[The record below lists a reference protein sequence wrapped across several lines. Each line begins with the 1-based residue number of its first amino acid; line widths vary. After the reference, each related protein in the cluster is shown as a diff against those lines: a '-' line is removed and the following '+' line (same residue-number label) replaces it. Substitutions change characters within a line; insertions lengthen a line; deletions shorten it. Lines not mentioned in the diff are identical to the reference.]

1 MNTALKTDYRAT
13 KIIATLGPASSE
25 RDQIKRLAQAGV
37 NVFRLNF
44 SHGSHADH
52 QQRFVQIRSIEQ
64 ELGRPIGILQDLQ
77 GPKIRIG
84 VMPQG
89 ARAIQTGEM
98 LRFSADEAD
107 QHKPG
112 DIPFPH
118 ADIALELQVGHV
130 LLIDD
135 GKLKLRVN
143 AKQDLTFEAE
153 VLVGGML
160 SDRKGVNLPDTPL
173 SLSSLT
179 RKDREDL
186 AFGLALGVDWVA
198 LSFVQRAADV
208 QELRGLVGDRA
219 AIMAKIEKPQA
230 LRELDEIA
238 QAADA
243 LMVARGDLGVE
254 LPAEDVPGWQR
265 KIIEISRR
273 HGKPVVVAT
282 QMLESMISTPTPT
295 RAEASDVA
303 HAVFAGADAVM
314 LSAES
319 ASGAYPLESVQT
331 MARIVC
337 RAELD
342 AQLDQQTLHAASAVM
357 LGSGGQ
363 QDRASLIAAALRA
376 SSAVMPLSCA
386 VTYTTSGA
394 SALRVARERARLPH
408 IGLTP
413 HVQTARRL
421 CLAWGVQPCV
431 SEDAASVEGMVES
444 ATVAAL
450 RMGFGH
456 AQRPMAVVAGLPFAT
471 AGTTNLLRFV
481 WPETLPKHAL
491 AESQA
496 PSDASSR
503 TASHTEVIMKT
514 PYFAH
519 ASVE

>member
-1 MNTALKTDYRAT
+1 MKLHRAT
-13 KIIATLGPASSE
+13 KIVATLGPASSQ
-25 RDQIKRLAQAGV
+25 RAQILILAQAGV

-52 QQRFVQIRSIEQ
+52 QQRHADIRSVEQ
-64 ELGRPIGILQDLQ
+64 ELGKPLGILQDLQ

-89 ARAIQTGEM
+89 ARIVQAGEL
-98 LRFSADEAD
+98 LRFNADE
-107 QHKPG
+107 PRTLREG

-118 ADIALELQVGHV
+118 ADIAMELAAGHL

-135 GKLKLRVN
+135 GKLKLRVT
-143 AKQDLTFEAE
+143 AKQDLAFEAE

-186 AFGLALGVDWVA
+186 AFGLALGVDWIA

-208 QELRGLVGDRA
+208 QELRALVGQRA
-219 AIMAKIEKPQA
+219 GIMAKIEKPQA
-230 LRELDEIA
+230 LRELNEIA
-238 QAADA
+238 LAADA

-254 LPAEDVPGWQR
+254 LPAEDVPSWQR

-303 HAVFAGADAVM
+303 NAVYAGADAVM

-319 ASGAYPLESVQT
+319 ASGAYPLEAVQT
-331 MARIVC
+331 MARIVA
-337 RAELD
+337 RAEEED
-342 AQLDQQTLHAASAVM
+342 MPVVAVVAAVAKSAHASQEA
-357 LGSGGQ
+357 
-363 QDRASLIAAALRA
+363 DRASLIAAALRA
-376 SSAVMPLSCA
+376 ASSLMPMACA
-386 VTYTTSGA
+386 VTYTTSGT
-394 SALRVARERARLPH
+394 SALRVAQERIALPH

-421 CLAWGVQPCV
+421 CLAWGVQPYL
-431 SEDAASVEGMVES
+431 SQDAASVEGMIDS
-444 ATVAAL
+444 AVSAAKS
-450 RMGFGH
+450 MGYYH
-456 AQRPMAVVAGLPFAT
+456 ARKPMAVVAGLPFAT
-471 AGTTNLLRFV
+471 AGSTNLLRFV
-481 WPETLPKHAL
+481 WPQAL
-491 AESQA
+491 VEA
-496 PSDASSR
+496 PPAR
-503 TASHTEVIMKT
+503 AAAPLMQPLMKT
-514 PYFAH
+514 PYFAT
-519 ASVE
+519 AGVE

>member
-1 MNTALKTDYRAT
+1 MSAALNPIYRAT

-25 RDQIKRLAQAGV
+25 REQIKALAQAGV

-52 QQRFVQIRSIEQ
+52 QARYADIRAVEQ
-64 ELGRPIGILQDLQ
+64 ELGRPIAVLQDLQ

-84 VMPQG
+84 RLNGGPRQLT
-89 ARAIQTGEM
+89 TGQIVN
-98 LRFSADEAD
+98 FSADEESTLQD
-107 QHKPG
+107 
-112 DIPFPH
+112 DEIPFPH
-118 ADIALELQVGHV
+118 ADIAAEIAEGHM
-130 LLIDD
+130 LLVDD
-135 GKLKLRVN
+135 GKLQLQVLR
-143 AKQDLTFEAE
+143 KKELGFEAK
-153 VLVGGML
+153 VIVGGQL

-179 RKDREDL
+179 RKDKQDL
-186 AFGLALGVDWVA
+186 AFGLALGVDWIA

-265 KIIEISRR
+265 KIIEISRK

-282 QMLESMISTPTPT
+282 QMLESMINMPTPT

-319 ASGAYPLESVQT
+319 ASGAYPLIAVQT

-337 RAELD
+337 RAEQD
-342 AQLDQQTLHAASAVM
+342 AALDQPKAALPKVDQ
-357 LGSGGQ
+357 GS

-394 SALRVARERARLPH
+394 SALRVARERMRLPH

-413 HVQTARRL
+413 HLQTARRL

-431 SEDAASVEGMVES
+431 SEDAASVEGMVDS
-444 ATVAAL
+444 ATITAKC
-450 RMGFGH
+450 MGFGH

-481 WPETLPKHAL
+481 WPETLPKSL
-491 AESQA
+491 QFGSNI
-496 PSDASSR
+496 DA
-503 TASHTEVIMKT
+503 AMKT

>member
-1 MNTALKTDYRAT
+1 MARHRAT
-13 KIIATLGPASSE
+13 KILATLGPASSQRE
-25 RDQIKRLAQAGV
+25 QILVLAQAGV

-52 QQRFVQIRSIEQ
+52 QQRYAHIRSVEK
-64 ELGRPIGILQDLQ
+64 ELGKPLGILQDLQ

-89 ARAIQTGEM
+89 AREIKAGEL
-98 LRFSADEAD
+98 LRFNADEPDQLKAD
-107 QHKPG
+107 

-118 ADIALELQVGHV
+118 ADIALELAVGHV

-135 GKLKLRVN
+135 GKLKLRVT
-143 AKQDLTFEAE
+143 AKQDVAFEAE

-186 AFGLALGVDWVA
+186 AFGLALGVDWIA

-208 QELRGLVGDRA
+208 QELRGLVGHRA
-219 AIMAKIEKPQA
+219 GIMAKIEKPQA
-230 LRELDEIA
+230 LRELNEIA
-238 QAADA
+238 LAADA

-254 LPAEDVPGWQR
+254 LPAEDVPTWQR
-265 KIIEISRR
+265 KIIEVSRR

-303 HAVFAGADAVM
+303 NAVYAGADAVM

-319 ASGAYPLESVQT
+319 ASGAYPLEAVQT
-331 MARIVC
+331 MARIVA
-337 RAELD
+337 RAEQEEIPAILKTR
-342 AQLDQQTLHAASAVM
+342 A
-357 LGSGGQ
+357 GQ
-363 QDRASLIAAALRA
+363 EPDRAALIAAALHA
-376 SSAVMPLSCA
+376 SSALMPMACA
-386 VTYTTSGA
+386 VTYTTSGT
-394 SALRVARERARLPH
+394 SALRVAQERARLPH

-421 CLAWGVQPCV
+421 CLAWGVQPCL
-431 SEDAASVEGMVES
+431 SQDAASVEGMIDS
-444 ATVAAL
+444 AIAAAKS
-450 RMGFGH
+450 MGYYH
-456 AQRPMAVVAGLPFAT
+456 SRKPMAVVAGLPFAT
-471 AGTTNLLRFV
+471 AGSTNLLRFV
-481 WPETLPKHAL
+481 WPEAL
-491 AESQA
+491 AGSRETPAS
-496 PSDASSR
+496 PSAMMQTR
-503 TASHTEVIMKT
+503 MKT
-514 PYFAH
+514 PYFAS
-519 ASVE
+519 ANVE

>member
-25 RDQIKRLAQAGV
+25 RAQILALAVAGV

-52 QQRFVQIRSIEQ
+52 QQRFAHIRSIEQ
-64 ELGRPIGILQDLQ
+64 ELGRPLGILQDLQ
-77 GPKIRIG
+77 GPKIRVG

-89 ARAIQTGEM
+89 ARAIQTGEI
-98 LRFSADEAD
+98 LRFNADEAD

-135 GKLKLRVN
+135 GKLKLCLK
-143 AKQDLTFEAE
+143 AKQDLAFEAE

-186 AFGLALGVDWVA
+186 AFGLALGVDWIA

-230 LRELDEIA
+230 LLELDEIA
-238 QAADA
+238 RAADA

-282 QMLESMISTPTPT
+282 QMLESMINTPTPT

-342 AQLDQQTLHAASAVM
+342 AQLDKPQALQPMTTVADL
-357 LGSGGQ
+357 
-363 QDRASLIAAALRA
+363 QDRAYLIAAALRA
-376 SSAVMPLSCA
+376 SCAVMPLSCA

-444 ATVAAL
+444 ATVAAR

-496 PSDASSR
+496 SFDAASR
-503 TASHTEVIMKT
+503 TASHTEAIMKT

>member
-1 MNTALKTDYRAT
+1 MNVALKTDYRAT

-52 QQRFVQIRSIEQ
+52 QQRFAQIRSIEQ
-64 ELGRPIGILQDLQ
+64 ELGRPLGILQDLQ

-98 LRFSADEAD
+98 LRFNADEID

-112 DIPFPH
+112 DVPFPH
-118 ADIALELQVGHV
+118 ADIVLELQVGHV

-135 GKLKLRVN
+135 GKLKLRLK
-143 AKQDLTFEAE
+143 AKQDLAFEAE

-265 KIIEISRR
+265 KIIEISRK

-282 QMLESMISTPTPT
+282 QMLESMINTPTPT

-342 AQLDQQTLHAASAVM
+342 AQLDKPQALQPMTTGADL
-357 LGSGGQ
+357 

-444 ATVAAL
+444 ATVAAR

-481 WPETLPKHAL
+481 WPETLPKQFQA
-491 AESQA
+491 ASQA
-496 PSDASSR
+496 SSDASSP
-503 TASHTEVIMKT
+503 TASHTEAIVKT